1 MKQEY
6 SIWKTLNAIS
16 SQRVERV
23 LDPDGIQV
31 ISGAPAADEKQLR
44 NIQTCLMRG
53 WIEPLENAMPIES
66 VPDDDQP
73 DGAQPEGTYPLYRLT
88 ESGWTS
94 IYRSYLITTLALI
107 ALVIVFF

>member
-6 SIWKTLNAIS
+6 SIWKTLNTIS
-16 SQRVERV
+16 SQRVERL
-23 LDPDGIQV
+23 LDPGGIQV
-31 ISGAPAADEKQLR
+31 ISGSPAADEKQLR

-53 WIEPLENAMPIES
+53 WIEPLDNAIPIEFA
-66 VPDDDQP
+66 PDDEQSESQQSEDTPQ
-73 DGAQPEGTYPLYRLT
+73 LYRLT

-94 IYRSYLITTLALI
+94 IYRSYLITTLAVI